1 MLLPVFSILITPALA
16 ILASAF
22 EVVPVFVSIL
32 LKVVV
37 SLLAV
42 RGPLIPCLVSAA
54 LHALLPLIVA
64 VLRALTPVRS
74 LLRPSRTFA
83 QSRTFCRELRWAI
96 GHCAADHRSRRRARS
111 NSQKISNVART
122 GPLTWLRAR
131 TTSSTLAPVRRGAA
145 TAHLVD
151 LPVDVLWP
159 VGRIIARAE
168 KRLILS

>member
-1 MLLPVFSILITPALA
+1 VKAVSRLEQAEASRGQIVPAAQAASGAAAGAVVGGA
-16 ILASAF
+16 IPNRPAQ
-22 EVVPVFVSIL
+22 
-32 LKVVV
+32 
-37 SLLAV
+37 
-42 RGPLIPCLVSAA
+42 IPAE
-54 LHALLPLIVA
+54 
-64 VLRALTPVRS
+64 R
-74 LLRPSRTFA
+74 
-83 QSRTFCRELRWAI
+83 
-96 GHCAADHRSRRRARS
+96 
-111 NSQKISNVART
+111 NSQKIPNLART